1 MRTLFISLISIFA
14 LNFQALNLVKAQDK
28 KEKEKIEFE
37 DSSKDKGGD
46 IKFEDEEGPPT
57 TGKVENITGG
67 SDDLLT
73 DDISDLGSL
82 DDKKKKKT
90 STGKVA
96 PGTKTKPGAEHQDS
110 KTYWSDIK
118 VVPRKLILKQKRIE
132 LIPYMGMTMND
143 NLIRHILIGGEF
155 SYYLSDAL
163 SFGVGGHAFLKQ
175 QTDRAYLTG
184 LQQRVLPTLNQYLYS
199 FTLNSTYE
207 AAYGKMAIHNKKIL
221 QWGIFLTGGVGIT
234 GTEVIPRNAGHEPWQ
249 NTNIT
254 IQIGVGMR
262 VFISEWL
269 TLWFSV
275 RNYMMQDKFE
285 NTNRGP
291 QQASAE
297 DGEADSASRFINN
310 IVFQIGLSIFYPT
323 SFEYTTFK

>member
-1 MRTLFISLISIFA
+1 A
-14 LNFQALNLVKAQDK
+14 PGKVKASTK
-28 KEKEKIEFE
+28 
-37 DSSKDKGGD
+37 
-46 IKFEDEEGPPT
+46 
-57 TGKVENITGG
+57 
-67 SDDLLT
+67 T
-73 DDISDLGSL
+73 DD
-82 DDKKKKKT
+82 
-90 STGKVA
+90 
-96 PGTKTKPGAEHQDS
+96 EHQDS
-110 KTYWSDIK
+110 KAYWSDIK
-118 VVPRKLILKQKRIE
+118 VVPRKLILKQQRME

-143 NLIRHILIGGEF
+143 NLIRHILVGGEF
-155 SYYLSDAL
+155 SYYMSDAL

-184 LQQRVLPTLNQYLYS
+184 LQQRALPTLNQYLYS
-199 FTLNSTYE
+199 FTLNSSYE
-207 AAYGKMAIHNKKIL
+207 AAYGKMAVHNKKIL

-234 GTEVIPRNAGHEPWQ
+234 GTEIIPRNAGHEPWQ

-269 TLWFSV
+269 TLWLSV

-285 NTNRGP
+285 NSNRGLE
-291 QQASAE
+291 QASAE
-297 DGEADSASRFINN
+297 AGEADAASRFINN